1 MNRFLNDII
10 SISGS
15 TQSER
20 AAILLHGAKVDKV
33 TLTRLAKR
41 LSDTSMFTNAVFA
54 LIGNGSLASGVSMAN
69 LVSEVYSRLEDMF
82 AASNGI
88 SLLLDNNA
96 SILSEEIKKLEEE
109 LNSLEKSVNNYGFLL
124 ADGNAYDSAF
134 IETFSDTINFE
145 AIDFASNS
153 VTDRSGLDFSSNE
166 LALVDKGEGTLIIP
180 NSLNREY
187 PLKASIWASNCAAFI
202 TNPSST
208 NLISNTTDYLNLN
221 GWRAIVD
228 SPVIIDSFVYSL
240 DNLYSGTLD
249 YRGAQ
254 FVIQYEMNEENP
266 IDTLVVEPF
275 DDYGF
280 DLVQV
285 VGFISDL
292 DEVGEEL
299 MSQPVRVE
307 KTFNVIFP
315 KKSFKKFHLFI
326 NQTTYTR
333 HASNKNFS
341 EAAAEYRKKV
351 LDDIKGNLFDTD
363 LEIKTEYPVIDLTS
377 YWRTVLSNLQGS
389 IMSGD
394 AEVLGQGLP
403 SYWSNEGGLMQKQSG
418 VFETSSG
425 AYLGRDDYVSGVDVN
440 QSYIQSLI
448 NRFFGQGN
456 GSIGSFFKPIISKY
470 FYPNLS
476 QASNPVDSNESDQR
490 VSPFPRLGE
499 DEPDEVEVAE
509 ETDNYT
515 IGVPNVSGWTPS
527 AKWDFWFDGVV
538 RQILDRED
546 SQLIS
551 QDLVWSE
558 AEGKWIERGQDE
570 PVGARIPPERFYTL
584 PWLPGDENNEE
595 PERFYTLPWFPGIA
609 DGGQG
614 SRIDKPFLPSPGGGT
629 RYTIPSI
636 PYDDI
641 FLLDESSYKYRY
653 VLGLKYVKAK
663 LCNYAQRAVYISKPI
678 GVSGDISE
686 VKLKE
691 SSTNYYFGSESNSLT
706 SVEYSV
712 SNRPDIFNESS
723 WTPILPI
730 GKTIVQ
736 GERLFPDSNG
746 IALFRFNS
754 IGGSVSLYKNGI
766 RYTESDV
773 ANFSLKRENTNTI
786 YGLKIPFSK
795 YTSAD
800 VLTCD
805 YSVDAKS
812 SVVSFDNFADGINTY
827 LAYSEDNIPGQSFY
841 GTGQVEYPLEYIPY
855 IDYAQVSS
863 SSYVSG
869 VGLTPYSPITI
880 LLENGT
886 YATNL
891 TNYKDKEPVFLDKN
905 SNQYSFLQ
913 SGNIII
919 FNKPVDLNFRV
930 FYNYLPSIFRVR
942 VILRSNYLETVSP
955 KVDFYQV
962 KTKTRKP
969 DSQRY

>member
-15 TQSER
+15 AQSER

-33 TLTRLAKR
+33 TLTRLANR
-41 LSDTSMFTNAVFA
+41 LSNTSMFGNAVFA
-54 LIGNGSLASGVSMAN
+54 LIKGGSLASGVSMAN
-69 LVSEVYSRLEDMF
+69 LISEVYSRLEGMF
-82 AASNGI
+82 AASNAI
-88 SLLLDNNA
+88 SILLDNNA
-96 SILSEEIKKLEEE
+96 SILSEEIKKLEDE
-109 LNSLEKSVNNYGFLL
+109 LNALEKSVNNYGFLL

-134 IETFSDTINFE
+134 METFSDTLNFDE
-145 AIDFASNS
+145 VDFTESK
-153 VTDRSGLDFSSNE
+153 VTDRSGLDFGLSE
-166 LALVDKGEGTLIIP
+166 LAVVDKGEGTLVIP
-180 NSLNREY
+180 NSLNKEY

-240 DNLYSGTLD
+240 DNLYAGLLD

-254 FVIQYEMNEENP
+254 FVIEYQMSEENP
-266 IDTLVVEPF
+266 TDTLVVEPF

-285 VGFISDL
+285 VGFVSDL

-341 EAAAEYRKKV
+341 ESAAEHRRKV
-351 LDDIKGNLFDTD
+351 LDDVKNNLFDAD
-363 LEIKTEYPVIDLTS
+363 LEIKTEYPVVDLTS
-377 YWRTVLSNLQGS
+377 YWRTVLGNLQGS

-403 SYWSNEGGLMQKQSG
+403 SYWSSEGGLMQKQSG
-418 VFETSSG
+418 VFETSTG
-425 AYLGRDDYVSGVDVN
+425 AYLGRDSYISGVDVN

-456 GSIGSFFKPIISKY
+456 GSIGSFFRPIISKY
-470 FYPNLS
+470 FYPNLA
-476 QASNPVDSNESDQR
+476 QASNPADSNEGEQR
-490 VSPFPRLGE
+490 VAPFPRIGE
-499 DEPDEVEVAE
+499 GDPDEVQIVE

-515 IGVPNVSGWTPS
+515 IGVPSVSGWTPS

-538 RQILDRED
+538 KQILDRED

-558 AEGKWIERGQDE
+558 TEGKWVERNFNL
-570 PVGARIPPERFYTL
+570 PP
-584 PWLPGDENNEE
+584 DV
-595 PERFYTLPWFPGIA
+595 FYTLPWFPGQPPGTPLPP
-609 DGGQG
+609 D
-614 SRIDKPFLPSPGGGT
+614 SDTRIDPPFAPSPGGGT
-629 RYTIPSI
+629 KYTIPSI
-636 PYDDI
+636 TYDDI

-653 VLGLKYVKAK
+653 VLGIKYVKAK

-712 SNRPDIFNESS
+712 SNRPDIFSESS
-723 WTPILPI
+723 WTPILPV
-730 GKTIVQ
+730 GKTLVQ

-746 IALFRFNS
+746 VAFFRFNS
-754 IGGSVSLYKNGI
+754 VGESISLYKNGV

-773 ANFSLKRENTNTI
+773 ASFYLTRENTNTI

-805 YSVDAKS
+805 YAVDGKS
-812 SVVSFDNFADGINTY
+812 SIVSFDSFADGVNSY
-827 LAYSEDNIPGQSFY
+827 LAYSEDDIPGQSFY
-841 GTGQVEYPLEYIPY
+841 GTGQIEYSLEYAPY
-855 IDYAQVSS
+855 IDYIQVAS
-863 SSYVSG
+863 SSYVPGS
-869 VGLTPYSPITI
+869 GLTPYSPISI
-880 LLENGT
+880 LLEDGT
-886 YATNL
+886 YAINL
-891 TNYKDKEPVFLDKN
+891 TNYKDKTPVFLDKN
-905 SNQYSFLQ
+905 SNQYTFLQ
-913 SGNIII
+913 SENVII
-919 FNKPVDLNFRV
+919 FNKPVSLNFRV
-930 FYNYLPSIFRVR
+930 FYNFLPSIFRVR
-942 VILRSNYLETVSP
+942 VVLRSNYLETVSP

>member
-20 AAILLHGAKVDKV
+20 AAILLHSAKVDKV
-33 TLTRLAKR
+33 TLTRLANR
-41 LSDTSMFTNAVFA
+41 LNDTSMFTNAVFA
-54 LIGNGSLASGVSMAN
+54 LIKSGSLASGVSMAN
-69 LVSEVYSRLEDMF
+69 LMSEVYSRLEDMF
-82 AASNGI
+82 AASNAI
-88 SLLLDNNA
+88 SVLLDNNA
-96 SILSEEIKKLEEE
+96 AILSEEVKKLEEE

-134 IETFSDTINFE
+134 METFSDTLNFDE
-145 AIDFASNS
+145 IDFITRN
-153 VTDRSGLDFSSNE
+153 VTDRSGLDFRSNE

-180 NSLNREY
+180 NSLNKEY
-187 PLKASIWASNCAAFI
+187 ALKASIWASNCASFI

-208 NLISNTTDYLNLN
+208 NLVSNTTDYLNLN

-240 DNLYSGTLD
+240 DNLYAGTLD

-254 FVIQYEMNEENP
+254 FVIEYEMNEENP

-299 MSQPVRVE
+299 MSQPVRIE

-315 KKSFKKFHLFI
+315 KRSFKKFHLFI

-341 EAAAEYRKKV
+341 ESAAEHRRKV
-351 LDDIKGNLFDTD
+351 LGDLKGSLFDTD

-403 SYWSNEGGLMQKQSG
+403 SYWSNESGLMQKQSG

-425 AYLGRDDYVSGVDVN
+425 AYAGRDDYVSGIDVD
-440 QSYIQSLI
+440 QSYMQSLI

-456 GSIGSFFKPIISKY
+456 GSIGSFFRPIISKY

-476 QASNPVDSNESDQR
+476 QASNPVDSNEAEQR
-490 VSPFPRLGE
+490 VSPFPRIGE
-499 DEPDEVEVAE
+499 NDPDEIEIVE
-509 ETDNYT
+509 ETDAYT

-538 RQILDRED
+538 KQILDREN

-558 AEGKWIERGQDE
+558 AEGKWVEKKKNVS
-570 PVGARIPPERFYTL
+570 PAVKIPPPGSPQVSPL
-584 PWLPGDENNEE
+584 PRVIESD
-595 PERFYTLPWFPGIA
+595 
-609 DGGQG
+609 DGFDY
-614 SRIDKPFLPSPGGGT
+614 RVDPPFTPSPGGGT
-629 RYTIPSI
+629 KYTIPSI
-636 PYDDI
+636 TYDDI

-653 VLGLKYVKAK
+653 VLGIKYVKAK

-691 SSTNYYFGSESNSLT
+691 SSINYYFGSESNSLT

-712 SNRPDIFNESS
+712 SNRPDIFSESS

-730 GKTIVQ
+730 GEPLVQ
-736 GERLFPDSNG
+736 GERLFPDSSG

-754 IGGSVSLYKNGI
+754 IGESISLYKNGI
-766 RYTESDV
+766 RYTESDL
-773 ANFSLKRENTNTI
+773 ASFYLTRENTNTI

-795 YTSAD
+795 YTSGD

-805 YSVDAKS
+805 YAVDSKS
-812 SVVSFDNFADGINTY
+812 NIISFDNFADGVNSY
-827 LAYSEDNIPGQSFY
+827 LAYSENDIPGQSFY
-841 GTGQVEYPLEYIPY
+841 GTGQVEYSLEYVPY
-855 IDYAQVSS
+855 IDYAQVAS
-863 SSYVSG
+863 SSYVA
-869 VGLTPYSPITI
+869 GLGLAPYSPISI
-880 LLENGT
+880 LLGDGT

-891 TNYKDKEPVFLDKN
+891 TNYKDKAPVSLDKN
-905 SNQYSFLQ
+905 SSQYAFLQ

-919 FNKPVDLNFRV
+919 FNKPVNLNFRV

-942 VILRSNYLETVSP
+942 VVLRSNYLETVSP